1 MTHSVSIHTGAVEI
15 CPRTRVNAHKRGDF
29 AVLLI
34 DGESSGKQSK
44 RGPRTE
50 TLQCVCTLR
59 RRGLV
64 MPSVHTFNQRTRTT
78 HKSLEELLKLH
89 EKVTPM
95 QLAAKLYPEEAALL
109 EEIVAFLDSVPD
121 AIQRLQPD
129 DLKLLRAIA
138 EELENGRRRSR
149 PLKILARKILCAPS
163 SDFQVE
169 KAHAARLRDLFEQA
183 LVQDVQTRVHE
194 LRLQLPTLGTDDH
207 GQTLTVSRSP
217 YRLLRVDWTLSD
229 EDMVALEAVYPM
241 FDRQAWK
248 GPPSYME
255 TKAFRLAQERLRFAL
270 ATGMILADDGTPLL
284 QQGVRKCSLSTA
296 VRDQLDWVV
305 EVSDKMQQIFEIF
318 YAPCA
323 TAWERDRFYAL
334 AEWAE
339 PHAVDI
345 VRFILACRNE
355 ILRVMNAFFT
365 SIGQKPWPAVQGH
378 DFPQRLVPPGRI
390 PQQPF
395 LVLRDDLLAMHRRLR
410 EIGVNYLSRA
420 A

>member
-1 MTHSVSIHTGAVEI
+1 
-15 CPRTRVNAHKRGDF
+15 
-29 AVLLI
+29 
-34 DGESSGKQSK
+34 
-44 RGPRTE
+44 
-50 TLQCVCTLR
+50 
-59 RRGLV
+59 
-64 MPSVHTFNQRTRTT
+64 MPSVQTFNQRTRTT
-78 HKSLEELLKLH
+78 HESLEKLLKLH
-89 EKVTPM
+89 TAVTPV
-95 QLAAKLYPEEAALL
+95 QLAAQLYPEEAVLL
-109 EEIVAFLDSVPD
+109 EELAAFLDTVPD
-121 AIQRLQPD
+121 ALQKLQSGE
-129 DLKLLRAIA
+129 LKLLCGIA
-138 EELENGRRRSR
+138 EALENGRRRSR
-149 PLKILARKILCAPS
+149 PLKILARKILSSSACA
-163 SDFQVE
+163 FQVE
-169 KAHAARLRDLFEQA
+169 KAHAARLRDLLEQA

-194 LRLQLPTLGTDDH
+194 LRLHLPALGADEH
-207 GQTLTVSRSP
+207 GRTLTVSRSP
-217 YRLLRVDWTLSD
+217 YRFLRAEWTLSD
-229 EDMVALEAVYPM
+229 DDAVALEAVYPM
-241 FDRQAWK
+241 FDRRAWK

-270 ATGMILADDGTPLL
+270 ATGMILADDGTPLP
-284 QQGVRKCSLSTA
+284 QQGVRKCSLSPA

-323 TAWERDRFYAL
+323 TAWERDRFHVL

-355 ILRVMNAFFT
+355 ILRVMNAFFA

-390 PQQPF
+390 PEQPF
-395 LVLRDDLLAMHRRLR
+395 LLPHDDLLRMHRQLR